1 MISIAIQ
8 SAGFT
13 RSYSALLGRVKNPV
27 DLLIVSGRELANQ
40 LVKWFRSRDRSDAN
54 KLSPRRSHFWL
65 AVSRTVGQP
74 FQSGYNAISVTI
86 ADPRIA
92 QKIDPKP
99 ITPKIAGALTI
110 PVEERAYNRTAAT
123 FEAET
128 GLKLILIKTG
138 GKKSEFENAVLAVKE
153 GGGLTVEY
161 ILTQRAEQQPD
172 PNALPPKSQ
181 LEAAILKRAQSYA
194 NNELRLNP

>member
-8 SAGFT
+8 GASFT
-13 RSYSALLGRVKNPV
+13 KSFNELLRKVRNPV
-27 DLLIVSGRELANQ
+27 GLLKVSGRELANQ
-40 LVKWFRSRDRSDAN
+40 LIKHFRARDRSGAN

-86 ADPRIA
+86 ADPRLPI
-92 QKIDPKP
+92 KVLGGTIVPKA
-99 ITPKIAGALTI
+99 AGALTI
-110 PVEERAYNRTAAT
+110 PVEERAYDRTAAT

-128 GLKLILIKTG
+128 GLKLILIKIG
-138 GKKSEFENAVLAVKE
+138 GGQRSEFENAVLAVKE
-153 GGGLTVEY
+153 GGGLVVEY

-172 PNALPPKSQ
+172 PDALPPRSQ
-181 LEAAILKRAQSYA
+181 LEAAILARAKSYA
-194 NNELRLNP
+194 NNEFTLN